1 MGVPCVATWVCLKMG
16 YTVYPQIDILD
27 HFSRENMMIDH
38 DKPFD
43 LGSLVGFP

>member
-1 MGVPCVATWVCLKMG
+1 MGVSENG
-16 YTVYPQIDILD
+16 VYGIPSDILD